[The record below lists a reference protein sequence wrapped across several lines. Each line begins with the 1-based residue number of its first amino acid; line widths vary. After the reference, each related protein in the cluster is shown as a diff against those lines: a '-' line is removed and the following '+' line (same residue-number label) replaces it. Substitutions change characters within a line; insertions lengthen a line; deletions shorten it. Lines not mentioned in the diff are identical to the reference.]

1 MQICR
6 YLDINRRYVDM
17 QIFRYKLQ
25 ICRYGNAKSSQHIG
39 RSRDKV
45 MAAEKWLVVLFYGVR
60 NKPQDWLQN
69 YSNLNSN
76 RTSLSI
82 RITDQRVHCVYIQ
95 YSYSTLVCI
104 KQLYSTLSC
113 SDLTRVPSSLLAA
126 RAHEDVRNHLR
137 EGKQLPIN
145 MYSSTPLA
153 THKYKTT
160 SIEI

>member
-1 MQICR
+1 MQIWQCE
-6 YLDINRRYVDM
+6 V
-17 QIFRYKLQ
+17 KPTH
-25 ICRYGNAKSSQHIG
+25 CIG

-45 MAAEKWLVVLFYGVR
+45 MAAEKLLVVMFYGVR

-113 SDLTRVPSSLLAA
+113 CSDLTRVPSSLLAA

-145 MYSSTPLA
+145 MYSSTLLA